1 MVIHFGTSGWR
12 ARIAEEFTFANVRRA
27 VTAIAAWLHET
38 GAARRGVY
46 VGYDTR
52 FLSERFAAI
61 AASTLAD
68 HRVPAVL
75 SPTPVPTPAVA
86 WAIVSGRRAG
96 GVNITASHNPPAWNG
111 LKFSTHRG
119 APAPPGITRRIEE
132 LAAHPAGPG
141 AVPADASAGGPARR
155 SAVRTHDIRQAYF
168 KQLSGLVRLRAI
180 RRARLRIACD
190 LRHGASIGFLDGILR
205 HATSSLK
212 PIHDRPHP
220 EFGGLG
226 PDCGETQLA
235 ELARLVR
242 RSRLHLGLA
251 TDGDGD
257 RFGIV
262 DRGGH
267 FLPPNLFLALLADYL
282 LEERRVK
289 GGVGRT
295 VATTHLIDAVCAYHG
310 RPVFETP
317 VGFKFLGE
325 HLLSRRAF
333 LACEESAGMSVAGHV
348 PEKDGILAGLLAA
361 EMVAVRRK
369 PLRDQVRDLFRK
381 VGPLHSR
388 RIDYHTDPAGRDRL
402 ARRLEEIPSTMAG
415 RRIVR
420 FDTTDGRKMVF
431 EDGAWLLL
439 RPSGTE
445 PLIRCYAEARVPRD
459 LDSLLAAARALMQ

>member
-1 MVIHFGTSGWR
+1 MIHFGTSGWR

-220 EFGGLG
+220 EFGGL
-226 PDCGETQLA
+226 
-235 ELARLVR
+235 
-242 RSRLHLGLA
+242 
-251 TDGDGD
+251 
-257 RFGIV
+257 
-262 DRGGH
+262 
-267 FLPPNLFLALLADYL
+267 
-282 LEERRVK
+282 
-289 GGVGRT
+289 
-295 VATTHLIDAVCAYHG
+295 
-310 RPVFETP
+310 
-317 VGFKFLGE
+317 
-325 HLLSRRAF
+325 
-333 LACEESAGMSVAGHV
+333 
-348 PEKDGILAGLLAA
+348 
-361 EMVAVRRK
+361 
-369 PLRDQVRDLFRK
+369 
-381 VGPLHSR
+381 
-388 RIDYHTDPAGRDRL
+388 
-402 ARRLEEIPSTMAG
+402 
-415 RRIVR
+415 
-420 FDTTDGRKMVF
+420 
-431 EDGAWLLL
+431 
-439 RPSGTE
+439 
-445 PLIRCYAEARVPRD
+445 
-459 LDSLLAAARALMQ
+459 